1 MEQGLVN
8 AQMSRVM
15 APLGNLPESFPSG
28 KEIHRILGL
37 WKCREYRE

>member
-8 AQMSRVM
+8 AQMSKAM

-28 KEIHRILGL
+28 KEIPRILGL
-37 WKCREYRE
+37 WKCSDRE